1 VVPVSGDCQPT
12 QAALDLAWYTPEQA
26 VSEAVRRDMTS
37 GHDRLIRLAL
47 ASVGVLP

>member
-1 VVPVSGDCQPT
+1 VSGDCSPT
-12 QAALDLAWYTPEQA
+12 QDALDLAWYTPTEA
-26 VSEAVRRDMTS
+26 VSEPMRREMTS

>member
-1 VVPVSGDCQPT
+1 
-12 QAALDLAWYTPEQA
+12 
-26 VSEAVRRDMTS
+26 VSESVRREMTS